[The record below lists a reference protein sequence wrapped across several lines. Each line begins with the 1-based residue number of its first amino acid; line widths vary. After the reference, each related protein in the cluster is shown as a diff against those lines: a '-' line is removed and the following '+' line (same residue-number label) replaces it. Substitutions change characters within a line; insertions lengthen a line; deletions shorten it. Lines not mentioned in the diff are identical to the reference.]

1 MKYNSNQNIEDLRER
16 EAIQH
21 AMIANL
27 SDVIAI
33 VDQNGVIRYKSPNI
47 EKWFGWKPEEI
58 INRPAFENIHPDDH
72 SRTEVFFGELLKS
85 PNASASEECRYRSK
99 DLTYKWIELTAINLL
114 DDPNIKGILIN
125 YHDITERKHSELALL
140 QSQARLNRAELA
152 SKAGNWE
159 FHLDS
164 NTMIASEGATKVYG
178 VKLAIHDFD
187 QIQNIP
193 LPEYRP
199 MLNLA
204 LKNLIEKNEP
214 YRVDFKIKAVD
225 TGEIKDIHSVA
236 SYDKEKRILFGIIQ
250 DISDRKR
257 VEEALRISEEQLRG
271 IFDNIQDAFFQAD
284 LSGKFT
290 LVSPSAVRMYGFDT
304 TDELLAKPTKE
315 LYGDPGIR
323 TQLIEKLYESGQI
336 EDYIGQAKKKDG
348 TLFWASMNLQF
359 VRNKEGQ
366 IIGTAGVVRDISER
380 IRNAEIL
387 RASEE
392 RFRTIFNLEP
402 DCVKIINPDCTV
414 VTMNP
419 AGLKMIEVDSVEE
432 IKGKSILRFINKE
445 FRNDFVEMVHKVC
458 KNGESCISTFRIT
471 GNMGT
476 SRWLITHS
484 VPLRDLKGEITGL
497 IGLTRDITE
506 QRKAE
511 ESLQK
516 LNLAISQS
524 QEIIFITDRE
534 GIITFV
540 NPEFTRVYGYS
551 AREILGK
558 ETPRILKSGFLTPE
572 AIEILWEKILGKE
585 CIKAEYVNKC
595 KDGSLINIEGSV
607 DPILDENDEIIGFLG
622 IHRNIS
628 DRKRAESEI
637 IAAKEIAEQSNHLKS
652 ALLNNLSH
660 EIRTPMNAI
669 MGFSDL
675 MKEADADEK
684 NRYAEIISN
693 SSNQLLSMID
703 DVILLSRLQSEKIP
717 LDNCEFK
724 PAELISEIRMVFD
737 HPILNKGL
745 VIKECIPVH
754 LKYMVMRADVKK
766 IRQVIINFVSN
777 SLKYTF
783 EGSIEIGFELKEG
796 IIEFFVRDT
805 GMGIPEHEK
814 ELIFEV
820 FYRTE
825 QVLSSAIRGTGLGL
839 NIAKELI
846 DLMGGNIGVQSE
858 LGKGSSFYFTVPFKK
873 SEPLRFEEPPKLT
886 FSKGLKNLKILIVD
900 DEYFNIQY
908 LEILLRNK
916 VKKIDRAYNGKE
928 AVEMA
933 IHNNYDL
940 VLMDLKMPIMDGV
953 EATRILKEQF
963 PEILIIAQ
971 TACAFPE
978 EKESAM
984 QAGCDDFIVK
994 PINKEKMIRVIN
1006 KFA

>member
-1 MKYNSNQNIEDLRER
+1 MEYNLNQNVEALRES
-16 EAIQH
+16 EVIQH

-27 SDVIAI
+27 SDVISI
-33 VDQNGVIRYKSPNI
+33 VDQDGVIRYKSPNI
-47 EKWFGWKPEEI
+47 EKWFGWKPEEV
-58 INRPAFENIHPDDH
+58 INRHAFENIHPEDH
-72 SRTEVFFGELLKS
+72 LRTESIFVDLLKN
-85 PNASASEECRYRSK
+85 PNASCSEECRYRCK
-99 DLTYKWIELTAINLL
+99 DLTYKWIELTAVNLL
-114 DDPNIKGILIN
+114 NDPIIKGILIN
-125 YHDITERKHSELALL
+125 FHDITERKHSELALL

-178 VKLAIHDFD
+178 VKLAVDDFEY
-187 QIQNIP
+187 IKNIP

-214 YRVDFKIKAVD
+214 YHVEFKIKAVD
-225 TGEIKDIHSVA
+225 TGEIKDVHSVA

-250 DISDRKR
+250 DISERKR

-271 IFDNIQDAFFQAD
+271 IFNNIQDAFFQAD

-290 LVSPSAVRMYGFDT
+290 MVSPSAIRMYGYDT
-304 TDELLAKPTKE
+304 VDELLGKPTE
-315 LYGDPGIR
+315 GLYGDRGLR
-323 TQLIEKLYESGQI
+323 AQLIEKLYEAGQI
-336 EDYIGQAKKKDG
+336 EDYIGQGKKKDG

-366 IIGTAGVVRDISER
+366 IIGTAGVVRDIS
-380 IRNAEIL
+380 
-387 RASEE
+387 
-392 RFRTIFNLEP
+392 
-402 DCVKIINPDCTV
+402 
-414 VTMNP
+414 
-419 AGLKMIEVDSVEE
+419 
-432 IKGKSILRFINKE
+432 
-445 FRNDFVEMVHKVC
+445 
-458 KNGESCISTFRIT
+458 
-471 GNMGT
+471 
-476 SRWLITHS
+476 
-484 VPLRDLKGEITGL
+484 
-497 IGLTRDITE
+497 
-506 QRKAE
+506 
-511 ESLQK
+511 
-516 LNLAISQS
+516 
-524 QEIIFITDRE
+524 
-534 GIITFV
+534 
-540 NPEFTRVYGYS
+540 
-551 AREILGK
+551 
-558 ETPRILKSGFLTPE
+558 
-572 AIEILWEKILGKE
+572 
-585 CIKAEYVNKC
+585 
-595 KDGSLINIEGSV
+595 
-607 DPILDENDEIIGFLG
+607 
-622 IHRNIS
+622 
-628 DRKRAESEI
+628 DRKQAEAEI

-675 MKEADADEK
+675 MKEADEDEK

-703 DVILLSRLQSEKIP
+703 DVILLSRLQSEKMP
-717 LDNCEFK
+717 LDKCEFK

-745 VIKECIPVH
+745 IIKENVPPH
-754 LKYMVMRADVKK
+754 LKHLVMRADIKK

-783 EGSIEIGFELKEG
+783 KGYIEIGFELKEG
-796 IIEFFVRDT
+796 TIEFFVRDT
-805 GMGIPEHEK
+805 GMGIPKHEK

-825 QVLSSAIRGTGLGL
+825 QALSSAIRGTGLGL

-858 LGKGSSFYFTVPFKK
+858 LGKGSSFYFTIPFEKP
-873 SEPLRFEEPPKLT
+873 EPLAYEEPPKLT
-886 FSKGLKNLKILIVD
+886 FSKGLKNLTVLIVD

-908 LEILLRNK
+908 LEILLLDK
-916 VKKIDRAYNGKE
+916 VKKIDCAYNGKE

-933 IHNNYDL
+933 SNNSYDL
-940 VLMDLKMPIMDGV
+940 VLMDLKMPIMDGI
-953 EATRILKEQF
+953 EATMILKEQF
-963 PEILIIAQ
+963 PGILIIAQ

-994 PINKEKMIRVIN
+994 PINKEKLIMVIN
-1006 KFA
+1006 KFV